1 MLGNME
7 VERVFATFGALSR
20 ENILE
25 IVPSGAM
32 FDHMEAM
39 LVRKCYHS
47 WTLSF
52 LISAPDHHSWTL
64 FFLISAPDQPRT
76 RTFKSLSRGDML
88 EIVTLQAF
96 PVPF

>member
-1 MLGNME
+1 M
-7 VERVFATFGALSR
+7 ERVFATFGALSR

-52 LISAPDHHSWTL
+52 LISAPD
-64 FFLISAPDQPRT
+64 QPRT
-76 RTFKSLSRGDML
+76 RTFKSLFRGDML

-96 PVPF
+96 PVPFEPSLGHIYDVEVPISKKHA

>member
-1 MLGNME
+1 M
-7 VERVFATFGALSR
+7 ERVFATFGALSR

-52 LISAPDHHSWTL
+52 LISAPD
-64 FFLISAPDQPRT
+64 QPRNPDVQVPI
-76 RTFKSLSRGDML
+76 SRRH
-88 EIVTLQAF
+88 A
-96 PVPF
+96 